1 VNSSCLTCSGKGYN
15 NFDFPCHLKN
25 QKAGGMLHLQQSSL
39 RGPWF
44 HTVVES
50 GGVQRMK
57 EQQMLISKF
66 VSGSVLCCVKDY
78 KYV

>member
-1 VNSSCLTCSGKGYN
+1 
-15 NFDFPCHLKN
+15 
-25 QKAGGMLHLQQSSL
+25 MLHLQQSSL